1 MAFGEITLGKSLCLK
16 TFWSLFWCVTGCR
29 DGGER
34 ERKWERLDVG
44 GGVASFSSKLKC
56 IHPTHPSATTDLFFS
71 YYLIALSLWRAGGE
85 GEGNG
90 RSGLKTNSLKNVGT
104 KWKEAY
110 SHGGSVSCHWPLR
123 RAGIM
128 CLWGFH
134 KGYSFLD
141 LGTRHEE
148 LPLARL
154 GHHHPPNSKKK
165 KNTHTH
171 LHPPKPSTA
180 SPRRLLVAI
189 GRNG

>member
-1 MAFGEITLGKSLCLK
+1 MCSCYCGLQGDNSGKVIMSEDLLK
-16 TFWSLFWCVTGCR
+16 FILMR
-29 DGGER
+29 YRLER
-34 ERKWERLDVG
+34 REKKKKWERLDVG

-71 YYLIALSLWRAGGE
+71 YYLIAFSLWRAGEE
-85 GEGNG
+85 GEGNVH
-90 RSGLKTNSLKNVGT
+90 SGLKTNSLKNVGT

-123 RAGIM
+123 RAEIM
-128 CLWGFH
+128 CLWDFH

-154 GHHHPPNSKKK
+154 GHPPKKK
-165 KNTHTH
+165 S
-171 LHPPKPSTA
+171 PPPT
-180 SPRRLLVAI
+180 
-189 GRNG
+189 